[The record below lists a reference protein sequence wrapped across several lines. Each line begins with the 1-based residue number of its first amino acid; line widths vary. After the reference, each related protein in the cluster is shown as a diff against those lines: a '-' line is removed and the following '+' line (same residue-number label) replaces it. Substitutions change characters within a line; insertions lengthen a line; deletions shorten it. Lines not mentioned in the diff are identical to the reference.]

1 MNGDFSELIE
11 YLDKK
16 FQETAKKEEINERF
30 EKVDERFEKVDEK
43 FDKLFEIF
51 ATKEDLKE
59 AIKNLSTKEDFRDL
73 QTSVDAYAQKADTY
87 FQKMVML
94 SHKVDRLEKWVIQ
107 IAEKVGIKLEL

>member
-16 FQETAKKEEINERF
+16 FQETAKKEEIN
-30 EKVDERFEKVDEK
+30 ERFEKVDEK

-107 IAEKVGIKLEL
+107 IAEKVEIKLEL